1 MERRKTALTPEA
13 FNKRKNMALL
23 RWERLLFAAGLLAS
37 VTSCTVGPDYVRP
50 ITEVPVSYKEIDGWK
65 VASPKDDTLKEAW
78 WEYFNDPQMNA
89 LEEQVI
95 TANQNVGVAEAQFRQ
110 ARALVQSARAG
121 YFPTLTVGASA
132 RRSAASDNLNTGQSG
147 VSISDFLLPIDL
159 SWEADL
165 WGRVHRTVEAS
176 QANAQ
181 SSAADLAAVLLSAQA
196 ELALDYLQLRTLD
209 VQQQLLD
216 STVAFYKKS
225 LELANNRYNSGVAA
239 RSDVLQAETQ
249 LKSTQA
255 QAIDI
260 GLQRAQMEHAM
271 ATLIGKPASE
281 FSLPASSCIP
291 ELPAIP
297 IAVPSELLEQR
308 PDIAGAER
316 RMAMANAQIGVA
328 QAAFYPTVQIG
339 ASAGFEASRVD
350 QWLSWPSRFWSV
362 GPSISQTVF
371 DGGLRQAQSA
381 QSLAAYDATVASYRQ
396 TVLTAFQEVEDNLAA
411 LRILSEEARVQTE
424 AVMAA
429 RQATAVTINQ
439 YKAGT
444 VSYINVIVIQAAKLA
459 SEKTLLDIQSR
470 QLAASVLLIKALG
483 GGWKSKKSD
492 SLSWRKE

>member
-1 MERRKTALTPEA
+1 
-13 FNKRKNMALL
+13 MALL
-23 RWERLLFAAGLLAS
+23 RWERVLLAVGLLAS

-50 ITEVPVSYKEIDGWK
+50 ITEVPASYKEIDGWK
-65 VASPKDDTLKEAW
+65 VASPKDDALKEAW
-78 WEYFNDPQMNA
+78 WEIFGDPPMNA

-95 TANQNVGVAEAQFRQ
+95 TANPNVRVAEAQFRQ

-132 RRSAASDNLNTGQSG
+132 SRAAASDNLNTGQSG
-147 VSISDFLLPIDL
+147 VSVSDFLLPVDL

-165 WGRVHRTVEAS
+165 WGRVRRTVEAS

-181 SSAADLAAVLLSAQA
+181 SSAADLAGVLLSAQA
-196 ELALDYLQLRTLD
+196 ELAMDYLQMRTLD

-239 RSDVLQAETQ
+239 RSDVMQAETQ

-271 ATLIGKPASE
+271 ATLTGKPASE
-281 FSLPASSCIP
+281 FSLPATSRIP
-291 ELPAIP
+291 EPPAIP
-297 IAVPSELLEQR
+297 ITVPSELLEQR

-316 RMAMANAQIGVA
+316 RMAAANAKIGVA
-328 QAAFYPTVQIG
+328 RAAFYPTVQIG
-339 ASAGFEASRVD
+339 ASAGLEASSID
-350 QWLSWPSRFWSV
+350 QWLNWPSRFWSV

-381 QSLAAYDATVASYRQ
+381 QTLAAYDATAASYRQ

-411 LRILSEEARVQTE
+411 LRILGEEVRVQTE
-424 AVMAA
+424 AVNAA

-444 VSYINVIVIQAAKLA
+444 VGYINVIVIQAAKLA

-483 GGWKSKKSD
+483 GGWKSAD
-492 SLSWRKE
+492 LPAVNIFN